1 MYRRSYVFQTR
12 KEQYE
17 RAEEAPRAAE
27 PDRLAEGRAAAPNL
41 AALQGLGERVAAHVQ
56 RARALEQ
63 RHAVLRRQLDAF
75 QRLDELAGPE
85 DALARHVE
93 GNRQRARD
101 LAAERARLERQ
112 GAEAQRAL
120 DEFRSKYENECEC
133 QLLLKEMLERL
144 NKEADE
150 ALLRN
155 LRLQIEAQFL
165 QDDISAA
172 KDRYKKNLLEIQTY
186 VTILQQIIQ
195 TTPQAAAI
203 TSGMREE
210 KLLTERE
217 AAALQ
222 CQLEDGREMVCL
234 LQAQRTELQAQTAA
248 LEQAIRDAH
257 ECYDDEIQ
265 LYNEQIDTLRKEIE
279 EAERSLERSSYDC
292 RQLVVAQQTLRN
304 ELDRYHRIIENEG
317 NRLSSA
323 FIETPVT
330 LYTAS
335 HGASLSPRHGGKD
348 LTRAVQD
355 ITAAKPRLKGLPKNL
370 PRKKEMVAKDRADEI
385 LEETPLRGPEEMKPG
400 QVVLKE
406 EGESKLEPGDE
417 EASPPTQEG
426 APEDV
431 PDGGKISKAF
441 EKLGKMIKEK
451 VKGPKEPEPPAD
463 LYTKGRYVMV
473 SGDGSFVD
481 PGFCVFSVPAKGGV
495 VVSKGD
501 DSVPPDSGVEP
512 SPQQPEP
519 PLGDGQGAPQEKE
532 DGVKE
537 EGGPPEGKGD
547 GVKEEGGPPEGK
559 EDGLKKEEE
568 PPEGKGDDLKEE
580 GGPPEEKGDGQK
592 EEGGPQQGKE
602 DGRPPTPHPADKG
615 DEKNAKELKG
625 LQGKQDDQKE
635 EEGARGPCPMVAP
648 GPEGPSAPR
657 SQGPQVTVG
666 GSEGHGARSGSRP
679 ARSPPRKLAYE
690 KVEVMESIEKFS
702 TESIQTYE
710 ETAVIVETTIEKT
723 KANKKKLGETGSS
736 SA

>member
-1 MYRRSYVFQTR
+1 M
-12 KEQYE
+12 
-17 RAEEAPRAAE
+17 
-27 PDRLAEGRAAAPNL
+27 
-41 AALQGLGERVAAHVQ
+41 HV
-56 RARALEQ
+56 
-63 RHAVLRRQLDAF
+63 
-75 QRLDELAGPE
+75 
-85 DALARHVE
+85 
-93 GNRQRARD
+93 
-101 LAAERARLERQ
+101 
-112 GAEAQRAL
+112 
-120 DEFRSKYENECEC
+120 
-133 QLLLKEMLERL
+133 
-144 NKEADE
+144 EADE

-217 AAALQ
+217 AATLQ
-222 CQLEDGREMVCL
+222 CQLEDGREMLCL

-265 LYNEQIDTLRKEIE
+265 LYNEQIDSLRKEIE

-323 FIETPVT
+323 FIETPIT

-385 LEETPLRGPEEMKPG
+385 PEETPLRGEEDTKPG
-400 QVVLKE
+400 RVVLTE

-463 LYTKGRYVMV
+463 LFTKGRYVMV
-473 SGDGSFVD
+473 SGDASFMD

-501 DSVPPDSGVEP
+501 DSVRPDSSVEP

-519 PLGDGQGAPQEKE
+519 PLEDGQGPPQEKEDGKKEEGGPPQGKEDGLQEEGGSLQGKEDGVQEEGGPAQGKE

-537 EGGPPEGKGD
+537 EEGP
-547 GVKEEGGPPEGK
+547 
-559 EDGLKKEEE
+559 L
-568 PPEGKGDDLKEE
+568 
-580 GGPPEEKGDGQK
+580 
-592 EEGGPQQGKE
+592 QGKE
-602 DGRPPTPHPADKG
+602 DGHPPTPHPADKG
-615 DEKNAKELKG
+615 DEKNAKDLKG
-625 LQGKQDDQKE
+625 LQGKQDGQRE
-635 EEGARGPCPMVAP
+635 EEGARGPCPTVAP
-648 GPEGPSAPR
+648 GPEGPSTPR
-657 SQGPQVTVG
+657 SQGPQVTLG
-666 GSEGHGARSGSRP
+666 GSEGHGAWSGSRP

-723 KANKKKLGETGSS
+723 KANKKKLGEKGSS

>member
-101 LAAERARLERQ
+101 LAAERTRLERQ

-385 LEETPLRGPEEMKPG
+385 LEETPLRGPEDTKPG
-400 QVVLKE
+400 RVVLKE

-473 SGDGSFVD
+473 SGDASFMD

-532 DGVKE
+532 DGLKE

-559 EDGLKKEEE
+559 EDGQKKEGE

-580 GGPPEEKGDGQK
+580 GGP
-592 EEGGPQQGKE
+592 QQGKE
-602 DGRPPTPHPADKG
+602 DERPPTPHPADKG

-635 EEGARGPCPMVAP
+635 EEGARGPCPMVVP
-648 GPEGPSAPR
+648 GPEGPSTPR
-657 SQGPQVTVG
+657 SQGPQVTLG
-666 GSEGHGARSGSRP
+666 GSEGHGARSGSWP

-723 KANKKKLGETGSS
+723 KANKKKLGEKGSS

>member
-1 MYRRSYVFQTR
+1 
-12 KEQYE
+12 
-17 RAEEAPRAAE
+17 
-27 PDRLAEGRAAAPNL
+27 
-41 AALQGLGERVAAHVQ
+41 
-56 RARALEQ
+56 
-63 RHAVLRRQLDAF
+63 
-75 QRLDELAGPE
+75 
-85 DALARHVE
+85 
-93 GNRQRARD
+93 
-101 LAAERARLERQ
+101 
-112 GAEAQRAL
+112 
-120 DEFRSKYENECEC
+120 
-133 QLLLKEMLERL
+133 MLERL

-222 CQLEDGREMVCL
+222 CQLEDGREMLCL

-323 FIETPVT
+323 FIETPIT

-385 LEETPLRGPEEMKPG
+385 LEETPLRGPGDMELG
-400 QVVLKE
+400 QDVLKE

-451 VKGPKEPEPPAD
+451 VKGPREPEPPAD

-473 SGDGSFVD
+473 SGDASFID

-495 VVSKGD
+495 VVSKGE
-501 DSVPPDSGVEP
+501 DSVRPDSGVEP

-519 PLGDGQGAPQEKE
+519 PLEDGQGPPQGKE
-532 DGVKE
+532 DGLK
-537 EGGPPEGKGD
+537 D
-547 GVKEEGGPPEGK
+547 EGGPPEGK
-559 EDGLKKEEE
+559 EDGLKDEGG
-568 PPEGKGDDLKEE
+568 PPEGKEDGLKDEGGPPEGKEDGLKDEGEPPKGKEEGLKEE
-580 GGPPEEKGDGQK
+580 GGTPE
-592 EEGGPQQGKE
+592 GKE

-625 LQGKQDDQKE
+625 LQEKQDGQKE

-648 GPEGPSAPR
+648 GPEGPSTPR
-657 SQGPQVTVG
+657 SQGPQVTLG
-666 GSEGHGARSGSRP
+666 GPEGHGAQSSSRP

-723 KANKKKLGETGSS
+723 KANKKKLGEKGSS

>member
-1 MYRRSYVFQTR
+1 MYRRSYVFQAR

-27 PDRLAEGRAAAPNL
+27 PDSLVEGRAAAPSL
-41 AALQGLGERVAAHVQ
+41 AQLQGLGERVAAHVQ

-85 DALARHVE
+85 DALARHIE

-101 LAAERARLERQ
+101 LATERTRLERQ

-120 DEFRSKYENECEC
+120 CEFRSKYENECEC
-133 QLLLKEMLERL
+133 QLLLKDMLKRL

-150 ALLRN
+150 TLLSN

-186 VTILQQIIQ
+186 VSILQQIIQ
-195 TTPQAAAI
+195 TTPQAASI
-203 TSGMREE
+203 TSGMREA

-217 AAALQ
+217 VAALQ
-222 CQLEDGREMVCL
+222 SQLEDGQEVLCL
-234 LQAQRTELQAQTAA
+234 LQAQRAELQAQTAA
-248 LEQAIRDAH
+248 LEQAIKDAH
-257 ECYDDEIQ
+257 ECYDEEIQ

-279 EAERSLERSSYDC
+279 ETERSLERSSYDC

-323 FIETPVT
+323 FIEAPIT
-330 LYTAS
+330 LYTVS

-348 LTRAVQD
+348 LTKAVQD
-355 ITAAKPRLKGLPKNL
+355 ITIAKPRQKGLPKNF
-370 PRKKEMVAKDRADEI
+370 PRKKEIIAKDKADES
-385 LEETPLRGPEEMKPG
+385 LEEAALRGPEDPKPG

-406 EGESKLEPGDE
+406 EGESKFESGDR
-417 EASPPTQEG
+417 EASPPTMDG

-441 EKLGKMIKEK
+441 EKLGKMVKER

-463 LYTKGRYVMV
+463 LYTKGRYVLV
-473 SGDGSFVD
+473 SGDANFVD
-481 PGFCVFSVPAKGGV
+481 PAFCSFSVPAKGGV

-501 DSVPPDSGVEP
+501 DSVRPDSHVEP

-519 PLGDGQGAPQEKE
+519 PLE
-532 DGVKE
+532 DG
-537 EGGPPEGKGD
+537 
-547 GVKEEGGPPEGK
+547 
-559 EDGLKKEEE
+559 EE
-568 PPEGKGDDLKEE
+568 PPQGKDDGQPPTPHTVDKGGEVNAEELK
-580 GGPPEEKGDGQK
+580 GPQGKQDGQK
-592 EEGGPQQGKE
+592 EE
-602 DGRPPTPHPADKG
+602 D
-615 DEKNAKELKG
+615 
-625 LQGKQDDQKE
+625 
-635 EEGARGPCPMVAP
+635 GAREPCPAVTP
-648 GPEGPSAPR
+648 GPEGPSTPQ
-657 SQGPQVTVG
+657 SEGPQVIQG
-666 GSEGHGARSGSRP
+666 GSDGPGAQSSSLP
-679 ARSPPRKLAYE
+679 VRSPPRTLAYE

-702 TESIQTYE
+702 TDSIQTYE
-710 ETAVIVETTIEKT
+710 ETAVIVETMIEKT
-723 KANKKKLGETGSS
+723 KANKKKVEEKCSS
-736 SA
+736 NA

>member
-1 MYRRSYVFQTR
+1 MYRRSYVFQAR

-17 RAEEAPRAAE
+17 RAEEAPHPVE
-27 PDRLAEGRAAAPNL
+27 PDSLVESRAAAPSL
-41 AALQGLGERVAAHVQ
+41 AQLQGLGERVAAHVQ

-101 LAAERARLERQ
+101 LAAERTRLERQ

-120 DEFRSKYENECEC
+120 CEFRSKYENECEC
-133 QLLLKEMLERL
+133 QLLLKDMLKRL

-150 ALLRN
+150 ALLSN

-186 VTILQQIIQ
+186 VSILQQIIQ
-195 TTPQAAAI
+195 TTPQAAAV
-203 TSGMREE
+203 TSGTREA

-217 AAALQ
+217 VATLQ
-222 CQLEDGREMVCL
+222 SQLEDSQEVLCL
-234 LQAQRTELQAQTAA
+234 LQAQRAELQAQTAA

-257 ECYDDEIQ
+257 ECYDEEIQ
-265 LYNEQIDTLRKEIE
+265 LYNEQIDTLRKETE

-323 FIETPVT
+323 FIETPIT
-330 LYTAS
+330 LYTVS
-335 HGASLSPRHGGKD
+335 HGASLSPRHGVKD
-348 LTRAVQD
+348 LARAVQD
-355 ITAAKPRLKGLPKNL
+355 ITIAKPRQKGLPKNV
-370 PRKKEMVAKDRADEI
+370 PRKKEIIAKDKADASR
-385 LEETPLRGPEEMKPG
+385 EEAPLRGPEDAKPG
-400 QVVLKE
+400 QVVPKE
-406 EGESKLEPGDE
+406 EGESKLESGDG
-417 EASPPTQEG
+417 EASPPTVDG

-441 EKLGKMIKEK
+441 EKLGRMVKER

-463 LYTKGRYVMV
+463 LYTKGRYVLV
-473 SGDGSFVD
+473 SGDANFVD
-481 PGFCVFSVPAKGGV
+481 PGFCSFSVPAKGGV

-501 DSVPPDSGVEP
+501 DSVLPDSHVEP

-519 PLGDGQGAPQEKE
+519 PLEDGEGPPQGKDGLEDGEGPPQGKDGLEDGQGPPQ
-532 DGVKE
+532 
-537 EGGPPEGKGD
+537 
-547 GVKEEGGPPEGK
+547 GK
-559 EDGLKKEEE
+559 EDGLEDGE
-568 PPEGKGDDLKEE
+568 
-580 GGPPEEKGDGQK
+580 GPPQGKDGLEDGQ
-592 EEGGPQQGKE
+592 GPPQGKE
-602 DGRPPTPHPADKG
+602 DGLEDGQGPPQGKEDGHPPTPHTVDKG
-615 DEKNAKELKG
+615 DEMNDEELKG
-625 LQGKQDDQKE
+625 PQGKQDGQKE
-635 EEGARGPCPMVAP
+635 EEGARKPCVTVSP
-648 GPEGPSAPR
+648 GPEGPSTPQ
-657 SQGPQVTVG
+657 SQGPQVTQG
-666 GSEGHGARSGSRP
+666 GSDGPGAWTSSLP
-679 ARSPPRKLAYE
+679 ARSPPRTLAYE

-702 TESIQTYE
+702 TDSIQTYE
-710 ETAVIVETTIEKT
+710 ETAVIVETVIENT
-723 KANKKKLGETGSS
+723 KANKKKLEEKCSS
-736 SA
+736 DA

>member
-1 MYRRSYVFQTR
+1 MYRRSYVFQAR

-27 PDRLAEGRAAAPNL
+27 PDSLVEGRAAAPSL
-41 AALQGLGERVAAHVQ
+41 AQLQGLGERVAAHVQ

-101 LAAERARLERQ
+101 LAAERTRLERQ

-120 DEFRSKYENECEC
+120 CEFRSKYENECEC
-133 QLLLKEMLERL
+133 QLLLKDMLKRL

-150 ALLRN
+150 TLLSN

-186 VTILQQIIQ
+186 VSILQQIIQ

-203 TSGMREE
+203 TSGMREA

-217 AAALQ
+217 VAALQ
-222 CQLEDGREMVCL
+222 SQLEDGQEVLCL
-234 LQAQRTELQAQTAA
+234 LQAQRAELQAQTAA
-248 LEQAIRDAH
+248 LEQNIKDAH
-257 ECYDDEIQ
+257 ECYDEEIQ

-323 FIETPVT
+323 FTEAPIT
-330 LYTAS
+330 LYTVS
-335 HGASLSPRHGGKD
+335 RGASLSPRHGGKD

-355 ITAAKPRLKGLPKNL
+355 ITIAKPRQKGLPKNV
-370 PRKKEMVAKDRADEI
+370 PRKKEIMAKDKADES
-385 LEETPLRGPEEMKPG
+385 LEEAPLRGPEDPKPG

-406 EGESKLEPGDE
+406 EGESKFESGDR
-417 EASPPTQEG
+417 EASPLTMDG

-441 EKLGKMIKEK
+441 EKLGKMVKER

-463 LYTKGRYVMV
+463 LYTKGRYVLV
-473 SGDGSFVD
+473 SGDANFVD
-481 PGFCVFSVPAKGGV
+481 PGFCSFSVPAKGGV

-501 DSVPPDSGVEP
+501 DSVRPDSHVEP

-519 PLGDGQGAPQEKE
+519 PLE
-532 DGVKE
+532 DGE
-537 EGGPPEGKGD
+537 GPP
-547 GVKEEGGPPEGK
+547 
-559 EDGLKKEEE
+559 
-568 PPEGKGDDLKEE
+568 
-580 GGPPEEKGDGQK
+580 
-592 EEGGPQQGKE
+592 QGKE
-602 DGRPPTPHPADKG
+602 DEDGHPPTPHAVDKG
-615 DEKNAKELKG
+615 DEMNAEELKG
-625 LQGKQDDQKE
+625 PQGKQDGQKE
-635 EEGARGPCPMVAP
+635 EEGAREPCPAVTP
-648 GPEGPSAPR
+648 GPEGPST
-657 SQGPQVTVG
+657 PQSEGAKVIQG
-666 GSEGHGARSGSRP
+666 GSDGPGARSGSLP
-679 ARSPPRKLAYE
+679 VRSPPRTLAYE

-702 TESIQTYE
+702 TDSIQTYE
-710 ETAVIVETTIEKT
+710 ETAVIVETMIEKT
-723 KANKKKLGETGSS
+723 KANKKKLEEKCSS

>member
-1 MYRRSYVFQTR
+1 MYRRSYVFQAR

-17 RAEEAPRAAE
+17 RAEEAAHAAA
-27 PDRLAEGRAAAPNL
+27 PDSLVEGRAAAPSL
-41 AALQGLGERVAAHVQ
+41 VQLQGLGERVAAHVQ

-63 RHAVLRRQLDAF
+63 RHAVLRKQLDAF

-101 LAAERARLERQ
+101 LAAERTRLERQ
-112 GAEAQRAL
+112 GAEAQRTL
-120 DEFRSKYENECEC
+120 CEFQSKYENECEC
-133 QLLLKEMLERL
+133 QLLLKDMLKRL

-150 ALLRN
+150 ALLSN

-186 VTILQQIIQ
+186 VSILQQIIQ

-203 TSGMREE
+203 TSGMREA

-217 AAALQ
+217 VATLQ
-222 CQLEDGREMVCL
+222 SQLEDGQDVLCL
-234 LQAQRTELQAQTAA
+234 LQSQRAELQAQTAA
-248 LEQAIRDAH
+248 LEQAIKDAH
-257 ECYDDEIQ
+257 ECYDEEIQ

-323 FIETPVT
+323 FIDTPIT
-330 LYTAS
+330 LYTVR

-355 ITAAKPRLKGLPKNL
+355 ITIAKPRQKGLPKNV
-370 PRKKEMVAKDRADEI
+370 PRKKEIIAKDKADES
-385 LEETPLRGPEEMKPG
+385 LEEAPLRGPEDPKPG
-400 QVVLKE
+400 QVIVKE
-406 EGESKLEPGDE
+406 EGESKLESGDG
-417 EASPPTQEG
+417 EASPPTMDG

-441 EKLGKMIKEK
+441 EKLGKMVKER

-463 LYTKGRYVMV
+463 LYTKGRYVLV
-473 SGDGSFVD
+473 SGDANFVD
-481 PGFCVFSVPAKGGV
+481 PGFCSFSVPAKGGV

-501 DSVPPDSGVEP
+501 DSMHPDSHVEP

-519 PLGDGQGAPQEKE
+519 PLENGE
-532 DGVKE
+532 
-537 EGGPPEGKGD
+537 GPPQ
-547 GVKEEGGPPEGK
+547 GK
-559 EDGLKKEEE
+559 EDGLEDGQE
-568 PPEGKGDDLKEE
+568 PP
-580 GGPPEEKGDGQK
+580 
-592 EEGGPQQGKE
+592 QGKE
-602 DGRPPTPHPADKG
+602 DGLEDGEGPPQGKEDGLEDGQGPPQGKEDGLEDGQGPPQGKEDGQPPTPHTVDKG
-615 DEKNAKELKG
+615 DEMNAEELKG
-625 LQGKQDDQKE
+625 PQGKQDGQKE
-635 EEGARGPCPMVAP
+635 EEGAREPCPSVSP
-648 GPEGPSAPR
+648 GPEGPSTPQ
-657 SQGPQVTVG
+657 SQGPQVTQD
-666 GSEGHGARSGSRP
+666 GSDRPGAWSSSLP
-679 ARSPPRKLAYE
+679 ARSPPRTLAYE

-702 TESIQTYE
+702 TDSIQTYE
-710 ETAVIVETTIEKT
+710 ETAVIVETMIEKT
-723 KANKKKLGETGSS
+723 KANKKLEEKCSS
-736 SA
+736 NA

>member
-17 RAEEAPRAAE
+17 RAEEAP
-27 PDRLAEGRAAAPNL
+27 DRLVEGRASAPTL

-75 QRLDELAGPE
+75 QRLGELAGPE

-150 ALLRN
+150 ALLHN

-186 VTILQQIIQ
+186 VSILQQIIQ
-195 TTPQAAAI
+195 TTPQASII
-203 TSGMREE
+203 TGGMRE
-210 KLLTERE
+210 
-217 AAALQ
+217 
-222 CQLEDGREMVCL
+222 
-234 LQAQRTELQAQTAA
+234 TAT
-248 LEQAIRDAH
+248 LEQAIKDAQ

-265 LYNEQIDTLRKEIE
+265 LYNEQIETLRKEIE
-279 EAERSLERSSYDC
+279 ETERSLEKSSYDC
-292 RQLVVAQQTLRN
+292 RQLVVAQQTLKN

-330 LYTAS
+330 LFTPG
-335 HGASLSPRHGGKD
+335 HGASLSPLPSRKD
-348 LTRAVQD
+348 LARAVQD
-355 ITAAKPRLKGLPKNL
+355 ITTAKPRQKGLPKNI
-370 PRKKEMVAKDRADEI
+370 PRKKEIIAKDKADES
-385 LEETPLRGPEEMKPG
+385 LEDTPLKGPEDTKPV
-400 QVVLKE
+400 QVVVKE
-406 EGESKLEPGDE
+406 GGEPKLESEGE
-417 EASPPTQEG
+417 EASPPTLER

-441 EKLGKMIKEK
+441 GKLCKMVKEK
-451 VKGPKEPEPPAD
+451 VRSPKEPEPPAD
-463 LYTKGRYVMV
+463 LYTKGRYVLV
-473 SGDGSFVD
+473 SGDASYVD
-481 PGFCVFSVPAKGGV
+481 PGFCSSSIPARGGV
-495 VVSKGD
+495 VVAIED
-501 DSVPPDSGVEP
+501 DSPHRDSPVEP
-512 SPQQPEP
+512 SPEQPEP
-519 PLGDGQGAPQEKE
+519 PLENGQEGPQGRE
-532 DGVKE
+532 DGHSPNQHTADKE
-537 EGGPPEGKGD
+537 NEIDTEELKGPR
-547 GVKEEGGPPEGK
+547 
-559 EDGLKKEEE
+559 
-568 PPEGKGDDLKEE
+568 
-580 GGPPEEKGDGQK
+580 EKHDGQK
-592 EEGGPQQGKE
+592 KDEGPRK
-602 DGRPPTPHPADKG
+602 
-615 DEKNAKELKG
+615 
-625 LQGKQDDQKE
+625 
-635 EEGARGPCPMVAP
+635 PCLVVVP
-648 GPEGPSAPR
+648 GPEGPSAPLPPKPAA
-657 SQGPQVTVG
+657 SQG
-666 GSEGHGARSGSRP
+666 GSEGQGSRSSNLQE
-679 ARSPPRKLAYE
+679 RSPPRTLAYE

-710 ETAVIVETTIEKT
+710 ETAVIVETMIGKT
-723 KANKKKLGETGSS
+723 KTNKKKLGENGSEN
-736 SA
+736 A